1 MKLVRGKRAV
11 VLGLGVSG
19 MAVVRYLR
27 EQGLTTTVSE
37 YRLRK
42 DFSKEELA
50 LVEGLQLETG
60 GHSDEFVLRNDYII
74 ASPGVPLDLPV
85 LCKARERGIPIVGEL
100 ALAAGE
106 IPVPVIAVTGSNGKT
121 TVTGLIGE
129 LLRAGGYQPFVGG
142 NIGTPLLSYLLSPKG
157 YDVLVLELSS
167 FQLDLS
173 GDFRPDIALLLN
185 LSPDHL
191 DRHQSMEEYTKAK
204 CRIFS
209 NQQKGDRAI
218 LGADDPLVMA
228 QAGEIRAAVSTFGDN
243 RNAQAG
249 VVEDRVHVSVDGGQ
263 SCFELQKTGL
273 NSGVNRLN
281 AAAAILAAKHFG
293 VSDERIRRGLAV
305 YSVPEHR
312 MTRVAEID
320 GVSFINDSKAT
331 NVGAMAAAIQSCPA
345 GMVLIAGGRDK
356 AGDFTG
362 LRELVAS
369 RVDHMLCLGEAGPL
383 LMKIFVDVVTVEQVE
398 DMRAAVA
405 RAAVLAGPGQTVLLA
420 PGCASFDMFSDYA
433 ERGRVFTACVQAL
446 FSTGEER
453 DNDKDMLRL

>member
-11 VLGLGVSG
+11 VLGLGISG

-27 EQGLTTTVSE
+27 EQGLTTAVSE

-60 GHSDEFVLRNDYII
+60 GHSDDFVLCHDYIV

-129 LLRAGGYQPFVGG
+129 LLRAGGYRPFIGG
-142 NIGTPLLSYLLSPKG
+142 NIGTPLLSYLLSPTG

-191 DRHQSMEEYTKAK
+191 DRHHGMEEYTRAK
-204 CRIFS
+204 CRIFG
-209 NQQKGDRAI
+209 NQQEGDRAI
-218 LGADDPLVMA
+218 LGVDDPLVME
-228 QAGEIRAAVSTFGDN
+228 QAGEIRAAVLTFGSN
-243 RNAQAG
+243 RNAQAR
-249 VVEDRVHVSVDGGQ
+249 VVEDRVCVRVGGRQ
-263 SCFELQKTGL
+263 SCFELRETDL

-281 AAAAILAAKHFG
+281 AAAAIAAVKHFG
-293 VSDERIRRGLAV
+293 LSDEGIHRGLAA

-312 MTRVAEID
+312 MTRVAEIG
-320 GVSFINDSKAT
+320 GVTFINDSKAT

-369 RVDHMLCLGEAGPL
+369 RVDCLLCLGEAGPL
-383 LMKIFVDVVTVEQVE
+383 LMKIFADVVTVEQVK
-398 DMRAAVA
+398 DMGSAVA

-420 PGCASFDMFSDYA
+420 PGCASFDMFSDYT